1 MKSHFREAAERC
13 IENGVRLLDDVDWLY
28 YEERPAATCLALATI
43 AQEEFAKAFFLT
55 LVDRGI
61 IAWNSL
67 VNRATRDHTCKQLL
81 GLVLSHLSP
90 DDDEENK
97 RSDEFLAGIEEHKR
111 LMEVYDNSS
120 DKDERKRI
128 WARITEISKSWDSLP
143 QSVSDAIFILRHEKI
158 GRWESSCWGW
168 VEEPTY
174 DPLAKWLAEGKLDR
188 IKQDALY
195 VRLGRDGRVAR
206 TPTDVAHEDAKAA
219 MAVAD
224 RMRYFV
230 KYVLSADKIVDR
242 EYEKI
247 ESAIRSIFATLNAAD
262 AQSPVANP

>member
-1 MKSHFREAAERC
+1 MKKSHFREAAERC

-43 AQEEFAKAFFLT
+43 AQEEFSKAFFLI

-61 IAWNSL
+61 VAWNSL

-90 DDDEENK
+90 DDDEETK
-97 RSDEFLAGIEEHKR
+97 RRDEFLAELEEHKR
-111 LMEVYDNSS
+111 LMKAYKNSA
-120 DKDERKRI
+120 DTDEQNRI
-128 WARITEISKSWDSLP
+128 WGRITEISKSWDSLP
-143 QSVSDAIFILRHEKI
+143 KSVLDAIFILRHEKI
-158 GRWESSCWGW
+158 GRWDSSFWEW
-168 VEEPTY
+168 DEEPSY

-206 TPTDVAHEDAKAA
+206 TPRK
-219 MAVAD
+219 
-224 RMRYFV
+224 
-230 KYVLSADKIVDR
+230 
-242 EYEKI
+242 
-247 ESAIRSIFATLNAAD
+247 
-262 AQSPVANP
+262 